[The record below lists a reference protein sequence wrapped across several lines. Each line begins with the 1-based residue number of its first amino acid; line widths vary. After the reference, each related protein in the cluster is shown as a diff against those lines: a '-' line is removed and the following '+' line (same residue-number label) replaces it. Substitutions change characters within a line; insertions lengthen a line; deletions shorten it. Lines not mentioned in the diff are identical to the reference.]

1 MAGITSHGA
10 YVPLWRLSRDAIMKG
25 LRGEKAI
32 RYFDEDSTTMAV
44 AAALDCLK
52 GQDRD
57 AIDGLFYATTTA
69 PYKEKQIATT
79 IAAAADLRQD
89 IITAD
94 FSNSLRAG
102 TAALRAALD
111 AVKAGSAKQVLVV
124 ASDCRMG
131 APGTDFEQSGGDGAA
146 AVLVGDSA
154 IAVNVEESHAISREL
169 HDIWRSEGDTYIRA
183 WEDRFI
189 YTTGYRDTVA
199 EAVTSLLQ
207 KTNLTL
213 SDFAKIILA
222 PPNPKIMGDLS
233 KKLGIDPK
241 IQVQDPLFDVMGNTG
256 TAFPLML
263 LVATLEEAKAGDRL
277 LLTSYGNGA
286 DVFMLT
292 VTDQIDKIRDRAG
305 IKGNLEKKRIVDDYR
320 TYLQWRELLVFE
332 AQPTPPG
339 GHISATALW
348 RDRSQIFPLHGL
360 KCKSCNSVHFPPQRV
375 CPKCRSKDQFDEV
388 RLSDKKGKIFTF
400 TADYICSRKEA
411 PRVTAVID
419 FEGGGRMV
427 TIMTDRV
434 LDEIAVEM
442 PVEMSFRKLVTQD
455 GFHNYFWKSM
465 PLRSQSYTKGGDK

>member
-1 MAGITSHGA
+1 M
-10 YVPLWRLSRDAIMKG
+10 
-25 LRGEKAI
+25 
-32 RYFDEDSTTMAV
+32 
-44 AAALDCLK
+44 
-52 GQDRD
+52 
-57 AIDGLFYATTTA
+57 
-69 PYKEKQIATT
+69 
-79 IAAAADLRQD
+79 
-89 IITAD
+89 
-94 FSNSLRAG
+94 
-102 TAALRAALD
+102 
-111 AVKAGSAKQVLVV
+111 
-124 ASDCRMG
+124 
-131 APGTDFEQSGGDGAA
+131 
-146 AVLVGDSA
+146 
-154 IAVNVEESHAISREL
+154 
-169 HDIWRSEGDTYIRA
+169 
-183 WEDRFI
+183 
-189 YTTGYRDTVA
+189 A

-207 KTNLTL
+207 KTNLTPG
-213 SDFAKIILA
+213 DFAKIILA

-241 IQVQDPLFDVMGNTG
+241 IQVQDTLFDVMGNTG

-286 DVFMLT
+286 DAFVLT
-292 VTDQIDKIRDRAG
+292 VTDQIEKIRDRAG
-305 IKGNLEKKRIVDDYR
+305 MKGHMAAKRIVDDYR

-360 KCKSCNSVHFPPQRV
+360 KCKSCSSVHFPPQRV

-388 RLSDKKGKIFTF
+388 RLSDKKGKIYTF

-465 PLRSQSYTKGGDK
+465 PLRSQSYTKGGR